1 MVAKANTESQSR
13 LAKLLAKENIQVHI
27 GNYHTAFFDV
37 KQRLL
42 GLPTWNTDSKNVS
55 DLLIGHEVGHAL
67 HTPTNAVTLFQERY
81 PNTPFDV
88 ANIVEDIRIE
98 RLIRDNYPGLVFCFK
113 EGYRHFIEKD
123 FFKIKDVD
131 VNKLNFI
138 DRLNLRGKIG
148 NLVDIPLSKKEET
161 IYQRC
166 LAAETY
172 DEVLDICK
180 DVIKLAKIKAQKPQ
194 EDSDQSQG
202 QNDDDDMTPS
212 VPTNSQSSSSS
223 SESNNDSQKDS
234 ESQNSSQSS
243 NDDGAKDESPR
254 KFQGASSP
262 SESENNT
269 TLNDSRSTG
278 KKAQSRQE
286 DRRSLEEELKS
297 QTLNSLNE
305 NVKNLQSNDVNNV
318 VGNSPT
324 TKQLLSKIVSIDKV
338 MAERKRVSERYDYTM
353 NHPAVVEDWTSFKN
367 ATKKHIAILV
377 KEFERRKAAY
387 QYSRATSSRTGTLD
401 VNRLHSFKFEDQ
413 IFKSVTRLADAK
425 NHGMIFFIDYSGSMN
440 NTLGRVISQTLQLV
454 YFCKAVGIPF
464 EVYGFTTPPYYT
476 PGFNY
481 EDGESVPNELP
492 GYNLDLSHTH
502 ICELV
507 NSTMPKHT
515 FELACRELRANAF
528 VRDNMGKVQD
538 PYIYSSKYETMN
550 GTPLYETI
558 IVAHAVVKRF
568 RETHK
573 VQKINTIFL
582 TDGDGN
588 SVRFNKNN
596 SHEEFETSS
605 KRWGVSVTVDINGNK
620 MTFAGQDRNIYAKL
634 IHNLKTTCDTTVI
647 GFFLANYRSE
657 FKNNSIGA
665 LRYSRN
671 GKTLSWDEAVGIF
684 NAKSKSA
691 RKEKCLAIE
700 NGFNYD
706 VYFTF
711 DSVKNLDI
719 NDDGEEFDC
728 GDILSDKKFDVS
740 SNTSQNKIAREF
752 TKFHGEKK
760 TSRVFLNKFVEF
772 IA

>member
-13 LAKLLAKENIQVHI
+13 LAKLLAKENIQVHV

-42 GLPTWNTDSKNVS
+42 GLPLWNTDSKHVS

-67 HTPTNAVTLFQERY
+67 HTPTDAVTLFQERY
-81 PNTPFDV
+81 PNIPFDV

-98 RLIRDNYPGLVFCFK
+98 RLIRANYPGLVFCFK

-123 FFKIKDVD
+123 FFKIAGVD
-131 VNKLNFI
+131 LSKLNFV
-138 DRLNLRGKIG
+138 DRLNLKGKIG
-148 NLVDIPLSKKEET
+148 NLVDIPLSKKEEK

-172 DEVLDICK
+172 DEVLDICN

-194 EDSDQSQG
+194 EDSDQSQ
-202 QNDDDDMTPS
+202 DEDDDMTPS
-212 VPTNSQSSSSS
+212 MPSNSSSSS
-223 SESNNDSQKDS
+223 SSDSNNESQKDS
-234 ESQNSSQSS
+234 KSQSSSQSL
-243 NDDGAKDESPR
+243 NDPAKDESSKPSNSSS
-254 KFQGASSP
+254 SSP
-262 SESENNT
+262 SQSENDT
-269 TLNDSRSTG
+269 TLNDSQSVG
-278 KKAQSRQE
+278 KKSPQQQDKRKL
-286 DRRSLEEELKS
+286 DEELKS

-305 NVKNLQSNDVNNV
+305 NVKNLQSNDINNV

-324 TKQLLSKIVSIDKV
+324 MKQLLSKIVPIDKV
-338 MAERKRVSERYDYTM
+338 MAERKIKPDRYDYAM
-353 NHPAVVEDWTSFKN
+353 NHPSVVEDWTSFKN

-464 EVYGFTTPPYYT
+464 EVYGFTSPPYHT
-476 PGFNY
+476 LFFDY
-481 EDGESVPNELP
+481 EDGTNVTDQLP

-502 ICELV
+502 LCELI
-507 NSTMPKHT
+507 NSSMPKHA

-528 VRDNMGKVQD
+528 VRDNLHKVQD
-538 PYIYSSKYETMN
+538 TYIYSSKYETMN

-588 SVRFNKNN
+588 GIRFNKND
-596 SHEEFETSS
+596 SHVEHEIQS
-605 KRWGVSVTVDINGNK
+605 KRWGVAVTVDINGNK

-634 IHNLKTTCDTTVI
+634 IHNLKTTCNTTVI
-647 GFFLANYRSE
+647 GFFLANYKSE

-665 LRYSRN
+665 LRYSKN
-671 GKTLSWDEAVGIF
+671 GKTLSWDEAVSIF
-684 NAKSKSA
+684 NVKGKSA

>member
-13 LAKLLAKENIQVHI
+13 LAKLLAKENIQVHV

-42 GLPTWNTDSKNVS
+42 GLPLWNTDSKHVS

-67 HTPTNAVTLFQERY
+67 HTPTNAISLFQERY
-81 PNTPFDV
+81 PNIPFDV

-123 FFKIKDVD
+123 FFKIKDAD
-131 VNKLNFI
+131 TTKLNFV
-138 DRLNLRGKIG
+138 DRLNLKGKIG
-148 NLVDIPLSKKEET
+148 NLVDIPMSKKEEK

-194 EDSDQSQG
+194 DDSDQSQEE
-202 QNDDDDMTPS
+202 NEDDDITPG
-212 VPTNSQSSSSS
+212 VPSNSDSSSS
-223 SESNNDSQKDS
+223 SESSNESQKDS
-234 ESQNSSQSS
+234 NSQNSSRPS
-243 NDDGAKDESPR
+243 NEKDSKDESNSR
-254 KFQGASSP
+254 GTSSP
-262 SESENNT
+262 SQSENNT
-269 TLNDSRSTG
+269 TQEGNQPSN
-278 KKAQSRQE
+278 KKALSRQE
-286 DRRSLEEELKS
+286 DKRRLEEELKS

-305 NVKNLQSNDVNNV
+305 NVKNLQHNDINNV

-324 TKQLLSKIVSIDKV
+324 MKQLLSKIVPIDKV
-338 MAERKRVSERYDYTM
+338 MTERKRELERYDYTM
-353 NHPAVVEDWTSFKN
+353 NHPAVAEDWTSFKN
-367 ATKKHIAILV
+367 STKKHIAILV

-464 EVYGFTTPPYYT
+464 EVYGFTTPPYCT
-476 PGFNY
+476 PGFDC
-481 EDGESVPNELP
+481 EDSGKLPEQLP
-492 GYNLDLSHTH
+492 GYNIDLSHTH
-502 ICELV
+502 LCELV
-507 NSTMPKHT
+507 NSTMPKHA

-528 VRDNMGKVQD
+528 VRDNLHKVQD
-538 PYIYSSKYETMN
+538 PYIYNSKYETMN

-588 SVRFNKNN
+588 SVRFNKND
-596 SHEEFETSS
+596 SHEEFEASS
-605 KRWGVSVTVDINGNK
+605 KRWGVAVTVDINGNK
-620 MTFAGQDRNIYAKL
+620 MSFAGQDRNIYAKL

>member
-13 LAKLLAKENIQVHI
+13 LAKLLAKENIQVHV

-42 GLPTWNTDSKNVS
+42 GLPLWNTDSKHVS

-67 HTPTNAVTLFQERY
+67 HTPTDAVTLFQERY
-81 PNTPFDV
+81 PNIPFDV

-98 RLIRDNYPGLVFCFK
+98 RLIRANYPGLVFCFK

-123 FFKIKDVD
+123 FFKINGVD
-131 VNKLNFI
+131 LSKLNFV
-138 DRLNLRGKIG
+138 DRLNLKGKIG
-148 NLVDIPLSKKEET
+148 ILVDIPLSKKEEK

-172 DEVLDICK
+172 DEVLDICN

-194 EDSDQSQG
+194 EDGDQSQ
-202 QNDDDDMTPS
+202 DEDDDMTPS
-212 VPTNSQSSSSS
+212 MPSNSNSSSSSDSNNESQKDSKSQSSSQSL
-223 SESNNDSQKDS
+223 NDP
-234 ESQNSSQSS
+234 
-243 NDDGAKDESPR
+243 AKDESSKPSNSSS
-254 KFQGASSP
+254 SSP
-262 SESENNT
+262 SQSENDT
-269 TLNDSRSTG
+269 TLNDSQSVG
-278 KKAQSRQE
+278 KKSPQQQDKRKL
-286 DRRSLEEELKS
+286 DEELKS

-305 NVKNLQSNDVNNV
+305 NVKNLQSNDINNV

-324 TKQLLSKIVSIDKV
+324 MKQLLSKIVPIDKV
-338 MAERKRVSERYDYTM
+338 MAERKIKPDRYDYAM
-353 NHPAVVEDWTSFKN
+353 NHPSVVEDWTSFKN

-425 NHGMIFFIDYSGSMN
+425 NHGMVFFIDYSGSMN

-464 EVYGFTTPPYYT
+464 EVYGFTSPPYYT
-476 PGFNY
+476 PGFDY
-481 EDGESVPNELP
+481 EDGTNVTDQLP

-502 ICELV
+502 LCELI
-507 NSTMPKHT
+507 NSSMPKHA

-528 VRDNMGKVQD
+528 VRDNLHKVQD
-538 PYIYSSKYETMN
+538 SYIYSSKYETMN

-588 SVRFNKNN
+588 GIRFNKND
-596 SHEEFETSS
+596 SHVEHEIQS

-634 IHNLKTTCDTTVI
+634 IHNLKTTCNTTVI
-647 GFFLANYRSE
+647 GFFLANYKSE

-665 LRYSRN
+665 LRYSKN
-671 GKTLSWDEAVGIF
+671 GKTLSWDEAVSIF
-684 NAKSKSA
+684 NVKGKSA

>member
-67 HTPTNAVTLFQERY
+67 HTPTDAISLFQERY
-81 PNTPFDV
+81 PNIPFDV

-123 FFKIKDVD
+123 FFKIKDID

-269 TLNDSRSTG
+269 TLNDSQSTG

-286 DRRSLEEELKS
+286 DKRSLEEELKS

-502 ICELV
+502 LCELV

-528 VRDNMGKVQD
+528 VRDNTGKVQD